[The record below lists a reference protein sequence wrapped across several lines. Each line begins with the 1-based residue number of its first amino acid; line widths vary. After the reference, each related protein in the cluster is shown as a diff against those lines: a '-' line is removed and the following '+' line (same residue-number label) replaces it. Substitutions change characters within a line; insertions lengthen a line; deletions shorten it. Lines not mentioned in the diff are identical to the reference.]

1 MAKSWRVAKAL
12 LTLRDQINA
21 QYPGRKKDSDGT
33 IGNAEHSARSSDH
46 NPDTDG
52 VVKALD
58 TTHDPLHGFDS
69 YSFSDMLIANRDP
82 RIKYVISNGRIA
94 SGPAGPYPWIWR
106 KYTGTNKHDHHNH
119 VSIRREAKY
128 FDDTTPWKL
137 DGAPVKGAPSIVA
150 AATTYVPPQRTLRKG
165 NTGADV
171 KKLQQLLLFKLQDI
185 DGRFG
190 KQTVAA
196 VIARQRAAGIRQ
208 DGIVG
213 PQTWK
218 ALGA

>member
-1 MAKSWRVAKAL
+1 MAKSWRVAKGL
-12 LTLRDQINA
+12 LRLREQINA
-21 QYPGRKKDSDGT
+21 RYPGRKKGSDGT

-46 NPDTDG
+46 NPDVDG

-58 TTHDPLHGFDS
+58 TTHDPAHGFDS

-82 RIKYVISNGRIA
+82 RIKYVISNGQIA
-94 SGPAGPYPWIWR
+94 SGPAGPYPWTWR
-106 KYTGTNKHDHHNH
+106 KYKGTNKHDHHNH
-119 VSIRREAKY
+119 VSIRKEARY
-128 FDDTTPWKL
+128 FDDETPWKL
-137 DGAPVKGAPSIVA
+137 DGTPMKGAPSIVA
-150 AATTYVPPQRTLRKG
+150 AASTYVVPPRTLRKG
-165 NTGADV
+165 NSGVDV
-171 KKLQQLLLFKLQDI
+171 KKLQQLLKFKPLDI

-190 KQTVAA
+190 VQTRTA
-196 VIARQRAAGIRQ
+196 VIAHQRTAGIRQ